1 MRRDNEEEYRL
12 RLEAEMER
20 LASGA
25 RAIEQ
30 LRALIRDVDGKM
42 ARANGDYFAAPG
54 YHNDDDGDDEDNF
67 FLG

>member
-1 MRRDNEEEYRL
+1 MRRDKEEEYQL
-12 RLEAEMER
+12 RVEAEMER

-30 LRALIRDVDGKM
+30 LRALVRDADGSM
-42 ARANGDYFAAPG
+42 ARAQADLLAGPG
-54 YHNDDDGDDEDNF
+54 YHNDDDGDDEDTF